1 MFNLTR
7 RGAVIS
13 AAAAAAAF
21 GVDSRFSIAPSAVAE
36 QASAK
41 GFHKFNVGEIEVT
54 MVYDGLWEKPHDPG
68 FVKNATVDDV
78 KAALKAAGLTDAHV
92 PITFTITIVKAG
104 GKTIMFDSGTGGQ
117 LSPKAGKLTANM
129 QAAGIDPNSIST
141 IVVTHF
147 HPDHI
152 FGLMA
157 KDTNAQVYPDAEII
171 VPAAEYKFWTDESV
185 FTKLPEANHGAAKR
199 MQATFPTWKNLRQVE
214 AGAEAVPGVRALAA
228 HGHTPGHTVYHLGSG
243 ADQLFVLADI
253 TNIPALF
260 VKNPGWHAAFDADA
274 KAAEANRRKYFE
286 QVIAEKAIMTGYHY
300 GVPGAGR
307 IEKDGEGYAFVPVA

>member
-21 GVDSRFSIAPSAVAE
+21 GVDGRFAVAPSAVAE
-36 QASAK
+36 EAGAK

-129 QAAGIDPNSIST
+129 QAAGIDPKSIST

-185 FTKLPEANHGAAKR
+185 FSKLPEANHGAAKR

-214 AGAEAVPGVRALAA
+214 AGAEAIPGVRALAA

-260 VKNPGWHAAFDADA
+260 AKNPGWHAAFDADA
-274 KAAEANRRKYFE
+274 QAAEANRRKYFE